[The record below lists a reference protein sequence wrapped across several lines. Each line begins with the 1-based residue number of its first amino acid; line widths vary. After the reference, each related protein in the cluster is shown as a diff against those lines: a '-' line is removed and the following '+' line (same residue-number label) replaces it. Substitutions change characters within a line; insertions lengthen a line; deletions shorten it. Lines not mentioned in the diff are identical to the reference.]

1 MSSRVSPSSGLPDPP
16 DLPDRATP
24 ADFAARCDTI
34 EEAYEFFLAYASQGL
49 PSDQGSERGREVRD
63 YLRRCDGALT
73 GIGEL
78 ILGFVER
85 AGLDPAPYR
94 AFADV
99 IERDA
104 RDASAAIRLV
114 LVQPAIG
121 SQLVDNLNASIH
133 LRALL
138 TDLFLIDEAL
148 KLHKGDSPN

>member
-1 MSSRVSPSSGLPDPP
+1 VSASAS
-16 DLPDRATP
+16 T
-24 ADFAARCDTI
+24 DFAARCDTI

-49 PSDQGSERGREVRD
+49 PSDQGSERGREVRE
-63 YLRRCDGALT
+63 YLRRCDAALA

-114 LVQPAIG
+114 LAQPAIG
-121 SQLVDNLNASIH
+121 SQLIDTLNASIH

-138 TDLFLIDEAL
+138 TNLLLIDEAL
-148 KLHKGDSPN
+148 KLHRQ